1 MTNWIW
7 LTAFK
12 KHIVS
17 VLWKHWKGVLYRNS
31 SPKNEN
37 ALNIYPLSGHLGCR
51 WVCFFTGTDLEKY
64 SMTSLAHQW
73 ILCSEWVPSEWESK
87 QLIKTS
93 QVIHTTPVHQLT
105 SCELKS
111 CVFVRNNSTIY
122 HNSTFILTLKH
133 SFWPKYQSIIHNYG
147 GKKLKKSTPVVLTH
161 QNPLT
166 Y

>member
-93 QVIHTTPVHQLT
+93 QWYTSNPHHSSPSINLLWIEKLCVCKKQLHHLSQLHLYFNFKAFFLAKIPVH
-105 SCELKS
+105 
-111 CVFVRNNSTIY
+111 
-122 HNSTFILTLKH
+122 
-133 SFWPKYQSIIHNYG
+133 
-147 GKKLKKSTPVVLTH
+147 
-161 QNPLT
+161 NP
-166 Y
+166 